1 MKVSRFLRF
10 LVGIGGFMLS
20 ALVLKYGVNSFGF
33 LVNFPEITY
42 VQSLWGMVGLGILN
56 SLLNIDSY
64 SRLRYLTDSQDVKLT
79 EEQEWALTVTNVVN
93 SGLIFII
100 LWLLT
105 FLL

>member
-1 MKVSRFLRF
+1 MSKFFRF
-10 LVGIGGFMLS
+10 LVAIGGFMLT

-33 LVNFPEITY
+33 LINFPEITY
-42 VQSLWGMVGLGILN
+42 VQSLWGVVGLGILN
-56 SLLNIDSY
+56 TLLNFNSY
-64 SRLRYLTDSQDVKLT
+64 SRLRYLTDSQYVKLT
-79 EEQEWALTVTNVVN
+79 EEQEWVLTVTNIVN